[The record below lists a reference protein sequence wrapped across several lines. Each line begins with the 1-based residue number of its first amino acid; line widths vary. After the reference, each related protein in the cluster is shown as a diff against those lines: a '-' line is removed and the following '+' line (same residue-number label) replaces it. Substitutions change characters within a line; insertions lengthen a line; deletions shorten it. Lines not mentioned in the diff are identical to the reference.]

1 MRIAVDAMGG
11 DHAPA
16 EIVRGA
22 AQAAGEFGLDISLV
36 GLPAA
41 VQPLLD
47 SHPRLQLVPCTQVI
61 GMDEH
66 PAQAVR
72 VKPDSSICVCARLCK
87 EGRVA
92 GWTSAGNSGAIM
104 AAALLI
110 QGRIRGVE
118 RPALGSIVPT
128 QNGFAYFLDVG
139 ANVDSKPDYLVQFA
153 AMGEVY
159 AREMLGRPEPRVALL
174 SNGEE
179 EGKGDELVRETS
191 RRLRSTMPG
200 FIGNVEPK
208 DIYGAR
214 ADVVVADGFV
224 GNIAIKMAEATAEFL
239 FRTLRDEIPKTLPG
253 MLGGLLIRT
262 GVRQIRERIDWRE
275 FGGAP
280 LLGIDG
286 VAVVA
291 HGMRNGR
298 TRVVVTGM
306 GTVNPLGKDLEEYW
320 NGLIEGRSGA
330 SPIERFPSDRLPTK
344 FACQVNTFNAQDYIE
359 RKTASRMARFSQ
371 MAVAASG
378 MALTDSGID
387 LSKEDDYRVGV
398 AMGTGIGGFDEMTQ
412 GAISFATKGRLNPL
426 YAPMI
431 IPNMAGA
438 SVAMQF
444 HLHGPNTTVTTACA
458 ASTQTLG
465 EATRMI
471 QRGDADVML
480 AGGAEASLCEVG
492 IAAFNAIRALSTRND
507 APERASRP
515 FDRDRDGFVPG
526 EGAGTLILES
536 REHAINRGARIYG
549 EVLGY
554 ATTNDAYH
562 QVAPDETG
570 EAPAKAVVLALK
582 DAGLQPED
590 IDYVNAHGT
599 STQLNDA
606 GETKALKIALGD
618 HAHKVAISSTKSM
631 IGHLLGA
638 AGAVE
643 AIATLLTINRGI
655 IHPTINY
662 ENPDPD
668 CDLDYVPNTARRK
681 DVRIA
686 ISNGFG
692 FGGHNAVV
700 VLARYQE

>member
-1 MRIAVDAMGG
+1 MNS
-11 DHAPA
+11 
-16 EIVRGA
+16 VRPI
-22 AQAAGEFGLDISLV
+22 LKR
-36 GLPAA
+36 PAA
-41 VQPLLD
+41 
-47 SHPRLQLVPCTQVI
+47 
-61 GMDEH
+61 M
-66 PAQAVR
+66 
-72 VKPDSSICVCARLCK
+72 
-87 EGRVA
+87 
-92 GWTSAGNSGAIM
+92 
-104 AAALLI
+104 
-110 QGRIRGVE
+110 
-118 RPALGSIVPT
+118 
-128 QNGFAYFLDVG
+128 
-139 ANVDSKPDYLVQFA
+139 
-153 AMGEVY
+153 
-159 AREMLGRPEPRVALL
+159 
-174 SNGEE
+174 
-179 EGKGDELVRETS
+179 
-191 RRLRSTMPG
+191 
-200 FIGNVEPK
+200 
-208 DIYGAR
+208 
-214 ADVVVADGFV
+214 
-224 GNIAIKMAEATAEFL
+224 
-239 FRTLRDEIPKTLPG
+239 
-253 MLGGLLIRT
+253 
-262 GVRQIRERIDWRE
+262 
-275 FGGAP
+275 
-280 LLGIDG
+280 
-286 VAVVA
+286 
-291 HGMRNGR
+291 NGR

-306 GTVNPLGKDLEEYW
+306 GTVNPLGKNVEEYW
-320 NGLIEGRSGA
+320 HGLIEGRSGA
-330 SPIERFPSDRLPTK
+330 SPIERFPSDKLATK
-344 FACQVNTFNAQDYIE
+344 FACQVSQWDPQEFMD
-359 RKTASRMARFSQ
+359 RKTVQRMARFSQ

-378 MALTDSGID
+378 MALADAGLD
-387 LSKEDDYRVGV
+387 LAKEDSFRVGV
-398 AMGTGIGGFDEMTQ
+398 AMGTGIGAFDDMTT

-465 EATRMI
+465 DATRMI

-480 AGGAEASLCEVG
+480 AGGTEASLCEVG

-507 APERASRP
+507 APEKASRP

-536 REHAINRGARIYG
+536 NEHAINRGARIYG

-554 ATTNDAYH
+554 ATTNDAFH

-570 EAPAKAVVLALK
+570 EAPARAVTNAIK
-582 DAGLQPED
+582 DARIEQSD

-599 STQLNDA
+599 STVLNDA
-606 GETKALKIALGD
+606 GETKALKIALGE
-618 HAHKVAISSTKSM
+618 HAYKVAISSTKSM

-700 VLARYQE
+700 VLARYEE